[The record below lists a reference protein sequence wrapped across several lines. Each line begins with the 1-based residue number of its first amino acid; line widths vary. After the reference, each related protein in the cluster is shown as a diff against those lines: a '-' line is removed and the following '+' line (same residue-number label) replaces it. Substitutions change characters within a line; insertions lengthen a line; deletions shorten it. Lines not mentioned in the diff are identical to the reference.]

1 MTLEEQLIRTKENV
15 EKQRI
20 NAAVA
25 SYRYISAVS
34 FDDLE
39 EAMDDENRAEK
50 LISKGSFKILQL
62 EAKIKEQEH
71 GIYINV

>member
-39 EAMDDENRAEK
+39 EEGSFMFSVEKVEK
-50 LISKGSFKILQL
+50 L
-62 EAKIKEQEH
+62 
-71 GIYINV
+71 